1 VLISVDLGGAVRHR
15 QQASGLDPSFTAML
29 FQAGE
34 ANVLEAW
41 ARALELIFVDSV
53 PKFHIMHVRSR
64 RAVSLL
70 IVNHPGPLP

>member
-15 QQASGLDPSFTAML
+15 QQFTAML

-64 RAVSLL
+64 RSVSLL
-70 IVNHPGPLP
+70 IVNHPGPLPL